1 MVIQG
6 MAGAEKSVLAAES
19 MRDTDLMVNTFKNNV
34 YWLTIGQTGTD
45 NLLTKM
51 HVYLLNVL

>member
-1 MVIQG
+1 

-19 MRDTDLMVNTFKNNV
+19 MRDTDLMVNTFENNV

-45 NLLTKM
+45 TLLTKM
-51 HVYLLNVL
+51 QVYLLIIL